1 MTKGRNVQIVQSKA
15 LEEDMCKYLED
26 SLQNA
31 EEFKIQI
38 IFNPFFGRYPL
49 TSL

>member
-1 MTKGRNVQIVQSKA
+1 MTKESNVQIVQSKA

-38 IFNPFFGRYPL
+38 INPIFGRCPL
-49 TSL
+49 SSL